1 MVHLRKYM
9 PFALSYATGLLV
21 IEPLM
26 LIYFC
31 FADAIV
37 CNVLKAAYEVK

>member
-9 PFALSYATGLLV
+9 LFALSYATGLLV
-21 IEPLM
+21 IVSLI

-31 FADAIV
+31 YADAIV
-37 CNVLKAAYEVK
+37 CNVLKAAYKVK